1 MYSAD
6 IPPHLRIEA
15 TPLAHPEAVVRG
27 DRWRFTVLTDG
38 LVRAEWSD
46 DGLFEDRASTFA
58 VHRDLPVP
66 DFRIIDGPDTLEIV
80 TARLH
85 LRYDRKPFSP
95 SGLRVRP
102 LGGGRGLE
110 DWKFGE
116 VEDLGGTAR
125 TLDGVDGRHP
135 LESGVVSR
143 KGVGVIDDSASLLFT
158 DDGWVSPRDGERTDL
173 YVFAYA
179 HEYGEAVRAL
189 YAVSGSPPVLPR
201 WALGNWWSRYH
212 RYTADEYVE
221 LLDRFEREGVRFSVA
236 VLDMDWHRVDSVPSE
251 FNGGWTGYS
260 WEPEFFPDPECF
272 LAEVH
277 RRGMKVTLNLHPADG
292 VRAFEDAYPAMA
304 EALGRDP
311 ASGERIAFE
320 INDPEFLAAYFAV
333 LHHPLEAQGVDFWW
347 MDWQHGPHSRVTGI
361 DPLWLLNHFHF
372 LDAARDGGRPLLL
385 SRYAGP
391 GSHRYPIGFSGDVF
405 LSWESLAFQPE
416 FTATASNIGY
426 GWWSHDIGGHMF
438 GSRDDELTARWVQL
452 GVYSPILRLHSTDNP
467 FLAKEPWAFPAET
480 RAALDDALRL
490 RVRMVPYLHAMNHR
504 AGRAGIPLVLPLYY
518 AWPELPRAYET
529 PNQFLFGSELLV
541 VPITSPRDPVTLLGS
556 VTAWLPPGVWT
567 DIHTGAVLQGD
578 RTIELHRGADSIPV
592 FLKSGGILPLASEQD
607 TDAARNP
614 ERLEIVVAVGADGAF
629 TLVEEDDHLDGAV
642 VRTPIRWSQ
651 ERGELVIGPAEG
663 PDDVVPAVRTWTVTF
678 LGLGE
683 DEVQGAGVSSR
694 GATVTV
700 AGDARVSLTV
710 ATTHDPAPRTQ
721 GREDRIFAVLNGAQY
736 LYEDK
741 AMAWRIITSG
751 RAPADVF
758 ADLHALALPAPL
770 VGAIVEQLAAR

>member
-6 IPPHLRIEA
+6 IPSHLRVDA
-15 TPLAHPEAVVRG
+15 TPLAHPESVVRG

-46 DGLFEDRASTFA
+46 DGVFEDRASTFA
-58 VHRDLPVP
+58 LHRDLPVP
-66 DFRIIDGPDTLEIV
+66 PFRVVEGAETLEIV
-80 TARLH
+80 TSRLH

-102 LGGGRGLE
+102 LGAGRGLE

-125 TLDGVDGRHP
+125 TLDGVNGRHP

-143 KGVGVIDDSASLLFT
+143 KGVAVIDDSGSLLFT

-179 HEYGEAVRAL
+179 HDFGEALRAL
-189 YAVSGSPPVLPR
+189 YAVSGSQPILPR
-201 WALGNWWSRYH
+201 WALGNWWSRFH

-221 LLDRFEREGVRFSVA
+221 LLDRFEREGIRFSVA
-236 VLDMDWHRVDSVPSE
+236 VLDMDWHRVDSVPAE
-251 FNGGWTGYS
+251 FGSGWTGYS
-260 WEPEFFPDPECF
+260 WEPEYFPDPEAF

-292 VRAFEDAYPAMA
+292 VRAFEDAYPALA

-311 ASGERIAFE
+311 QLGERIAFE
-320 INDPEFLAAYFAV
+320 INDPEFLAAYLAV

-405 LSWESLAFQPE
+405 LSWDSLAFQPE
-416 FTATASNIGY
+416 FTATASNVGY

-480 RAALDDALRL
+480 REALDDALRL

-504 AGRAGIPLVLPLYY
+504 AATAGIPLVLPLYY
-518 AWPELPRAYET
+518 LWSEHHEAYT
-529 PNQFLFGSELLV
+529 VPNQFMFGSELLV
-541 VPITSPRDPVTLLGS
+541 VPITTPRDAVTLLGS
-556 VTAWLPPGVWT
+556 VTAWLPPGVWA
-567 DIHTGAVLQGD
+567 DIHTGAVVHGD
-578 RTIELHRGADSIPV
+578 RTVELHRGPDSIPAM
-592 FLKSGGILPLASEQD
+592 LRAGGIVPLAGED
-607 TDAARNP
+607 ETDAAANP
-614 ERLEIVVAVGADGAF
+614 ARFELVIAPGADGSF
-629 TLVEEDDHLDGAV
+629 TLVEDDGVDGGAV
-642 VRTPIRWSQ
+642 VRTTIRWRQ
-651 ERGELVIGPAEG
+651 ERGELTIDPADGPEG
-663 PDDVVPAVRTWTVTF
+663 VVPAVRTWTVTF
-678 LGLGE
+678 LALGA
-683 DEVQGAGVSSR
+683 DEVAGADVTTR
-694 GATVTV
+694 GASVTV
-700 AGDARVSLTV
+700 SGSIRSSITV
-710 ATTHDPAPRTQ
+710 ATAPDPQPRTR
-721 GREDRIFAVLNGAQY
+721 GREERLFAVLNTAQY

-741 AMAWRIITSG
+741 KTAWKIITSG
-751 RAPADVF
+751 RPDLEVF
-758 ADLHALALPAPL
+758 ADLHALGLPSALL
-770 VGAIVEQLAAR
+770 GALTEQLSLR